1 MTRRKLYAGEAFSSF
16 STQDDWI
23 TGEMTEPFHFIQQ
36 RIDSRSELSTMDSL
50 YMLERAVEI

>member
-1 MTRRKLYAGEAFSSF
+1 MA
-16 STQDDWI
+16 
-23 TGEMTEPFHFIQQ
+23 EPFHFIQQ